1 MNSEGEDGENN
12 RLTVDY
18 SVVLANIMNNVD
30 KSQNYYVSSGV
41 VIGDY
46 YNEVTCCVLEVMSN
60 LFPPQPEYVW
70 VSQETLTTSPTV
82 ETVTTYD
89 LLMTTNID
97 NTSPW
102 EMKPM
107 ETFFFEAY
115 IISTNPQ
122 TNLEFEIGELRGDVD
137 AFHIGKPAVTFGSA
151 FRFTDRYIQR

>member
-1 MNSEGEDGENN
+1 MFLKE
-12 RLTVDY
+12 Y
-18 SVVLANIMNNVD
+18 SDND
-30 KSQNYYVSSGV
+30 
-41 VIGDY
+41 
-46 YNEVTCCVLEVMSN
+46 C
-60 LFPPQPEYVW
+60 FPPQPEYVW

-115 IISTNPQ
+115 IVSTNPQ

-151 FRFTDRYIQR
+151 FRFTDRYIQN

>member
-1 MNSEGEDGENN
+1 MFLKE
-12 RLTVDY
+12 Y
-18 SVVLANIMNNVD
+18 SDND
-30 KSQNYYVSSGV
+30 
-41 VIGDY
+41 
-46 YNEVTCCVLEVMSN
+46 C
-60 LFPPQPEYVW
+60 FPPQPEYVW

-82 ETVTTYD
+82 ETVTNYD

-115 IISTNPQ
+115 IVSTNPQ

-151 FRFTDRYIQR
+151 FRFTDRYIQNLNKHKLQIFSSQLGI

>member
-1 MNSEGEDGENN
+1 MNSDGEDGENN

-18 SVVLANIMNNVD
+18 SVALANIMNNVD

-46 YNEVTCCVLEVMSN
+46 YNEVTGYVLEVMSN

-151 FRFTDRYIQR
+151 FRFTDR

>member
-1 MNSEGEDGENN
+1 M
-12 RLTVDY
+12 
-18 SVVLANIMNNVD
+18 
-30 KSQNYYVSSGV
+30 
-41 VIGDY
+41 
-46 YNEVTCCVLEVMSN
+46 
-60 LFPPQPEYVW
+60 
-70 VSQETLTTSPTV
+70 SQETLTTSPTV

-151 FRFTDRYIQR
+151 FRFTDRYIQN